1 MNINLLGNTSR
12 VETPFIIATI
22 GGYTFGS
29 YSKEVKNIIV
39 NNKSYKSIVTQFPN
53 YMQSIN
59 IVKINGALNT
69 YTLNMRYTIREGD
82 DPNLLEKVFSSISND
97 RSIKLSYG
105 DLSLPTFIYREEE
118 GIITNIKSNFD
129 VASSSIS
136 YTISCIS
143 KALTLNAGRF
153 NFPKRVDKP
162 SNVIK
167 EILYNVKYGLLDIF
181 YGMRDKGLIL
191 SRGLIA
197 GDDKTVII
205 EARKQIS
212 ILDYLKYLVDCMLSI
227 SDSNTKIYKTSEY
240 SLTIIDDT
248 SGIFGGPY
256 FKVNKVS
263 SNLKSINSLDIY
275 EVDIGYPGKDIVLN
289 FTIDDN
295 ETYSI
300 LYNYANK
307 IEQSEYIYRINN
319 DGDIDYN
326 FSPNI
331 TTSTN
336 LMKTTQADRSWWSQV
351 TQYPIKATL
360 TLKGLLRPAILMSY
374 IKINTLFFG
383 RKHLSSGYYII
394 TKQTDTVDASGYKT
408 VLNLVRIQGDDE

>member
-1 MNINLLGNTSR
+1 MNTKLISSTSR

-29 YSKEVKNIIV
+29 YSRDVKNIIV
-39 NNKSYKSIVTQFPN
+39 NNKSYKSVVTQFPN
-53 YMQSIN
+53 YMQSISV
-59 IVKINGALNT
+59 VKINGALNT
-69 YTLNMRYTIREGD
+69 YTLTMKYTIKEGD

-105 DLSLPTFIYREEE
+105 DLSLPTSIYKEEE
-118 GIITNIKSNFD
+118 GIITEIKSNFD
-129 VASSSIS
+129 MASSSIT
-136 YTISCIS
+136 YILSCIS
-143 KALTLNAGRF
+143 KALTLNAGKF

-181 YGMRDKGLIL
+181 YGMRDKNLVL
-191 SRGLIA
+191 SKGLIA
-197 GDDKTVII
+197 GDDRTLTI
-205 EARKQIS
+205 EAKKQTS
-212 ILDYLKYLVDCMLSI
+212 ILDYLKYLVDCMISV
-227 SDSNTKIYKTSEY
+227 SDSNNKIYKTSEY

-275 EVDIGYPGKDIVLN
+275 EVDIGYPGKDMVLN
-289 FTIDDN
+289 FSIDDN

-307 IEQSEYIYRINN
+307 IEQSEYVYRINN
-319 DGDIDYN
+319 DGDIDYIY
-326 FSPNI
+326 SPNI
-331 TTSTN
+331 TTSSN

-374 IKINTLFFG
+374 VKINTLFFG

-408 VLNLVRIQGDDE
+408 VLNLVRIQGDDV